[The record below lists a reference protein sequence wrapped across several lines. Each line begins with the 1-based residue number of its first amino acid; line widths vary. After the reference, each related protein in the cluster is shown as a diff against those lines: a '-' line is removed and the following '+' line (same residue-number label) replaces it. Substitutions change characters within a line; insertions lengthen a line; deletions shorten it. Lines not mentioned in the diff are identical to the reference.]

1 MDKIEEVLNYIVLK
15 TDTELLKSRVKTFYK
30 KEPEMLEWLNFFAKQ
45 SIELFFDVGANIG
58 LYSLFWQNLDS
69 KNLAIAFE
77 PNPSNYKFIQKLI
90 KKFKLNIIVEK
101 CPCDSVS
108 KPFTIKECGL
118 SIGESKFKYDSGEFE
133 KARITTTT
141 IDNFTEINKISKPY
155 ILKIDVDGKDFDV
168 LRGAVKSL
176 NNKQIVSVDIELDLD
191 AVQQVDDFL
200 AGHGLSPDLR
210 FNYLPTNSRYWRRK
224 RNKSVINRIY
234 SIAEFQPTFV
244 NKIVLLI
251 LYSFKRVKI
260 NARNYLIRN
269 LSQLNRNLN

>member
-1 MDKIEEVLNYIVLK
+1 MIKVDQVFNYIVLQP
-15 TDTELLKSRVKTFYK
+15 DAELLKYRVKTFAK
-30 KEPEMLEWLNFFAKQ
+30 KEPEMLEWLNYFAEQ
-45 SIELFFDVGANIG
+45 GIELFFDVGANIG
-58 LYSLFWQNLDS
+58 LYSLYWQSLNS
-69 KNLAIAFE
+69 NNLAVAFE

-90 KKFKLNIIVEK
+90 KRFKLNIIVEK
-101 CPCDSVS
+101 HSCDSVS
-108 KPFTIKECGL
+108 KSVTIKECGL

-133 KARITTTT
+133 KARVTTTT
-141 IDNFTEINKISKPY
+141 IDKFTKINKISKPY
-155 ILKIDVDGKDFDV
+155 ILKIDVDEQDFDV
-168 LRGAVKSL
+168 IRGAVKSL
-176 NNKQIVSVDIELDLD
+176 NNKRIVSVNIELDLD
-191 AVQQVDDFL
+191 AVEQVDDFL
-200 AGHGLSPDLR
+200 AGLGLTPNLR

>member
-1 MDKIEEVLNYIVLK
+1 MIKIEQVLNYMVLK
-15 TDTELLKSRVKTFYK
+15 TPTELLKSRVKTFFR
-30 KEPEMLEWLNFFAKQ
+30 KEPEMLEWLNYFAKQ
-45 SIELFFDVGANIG
+45 GIELFCDVGANIG

-101 CPCDSVS
+101 RPCDSVS

-118 SIGESKFKYDSGEFE
+118 NIGESKFKYNSVKFN

-141 IDNFTEINKISKPY
+141 IDNFTAINEISKPY
-155 ILKIDVDGKDFDV
+155 ILKIDTDGKDFDV
-168 LRGAVKSL
+168 LKGAVTAL
-176 NNKQIVSVDIELDLD
+176 NNKQIVSVNIELNLD
-191 AVQQVDDFL
+191 AVEQVDNFL
-200 AGHGLSPDLR
+200 AGLGLSPDLR

-224 RNKSVINRIY
+224 KNKPMINRIY
-234 SIAEFQPTFV
+234 SIAEFQPTFI

-251 LYSFKRVKI
+251 LYGFKRIKI